1 MNAARTGFYS
11 AGALARLAA
20 LVVLVALTSFAGLAL
35 AEDRAGVAP
44 IWYANGILLGVLL
57 RTPTPRWWPVVL
69 AGALGMLVAR
79 LLMGQAPAFA
89 VGLVLAS
96 VVELL
101 LGAGGI
107 RRVAGTDL
115 DPEKLMLHTRSGVL
129 AAVLSPLA
137 SGLLAA
143 LAFVLVQA
151 RLPVEEFATW
161 YAAHA
166 LGIIIVTPLVL
177 VAQRRVVAR
186 MFSRARLRTTLLA
199 LGLLV
204 AVSTGVFLAHRAPLL
219 FAIFPPLLYV
229 VFQLGFAGAAIGV
242 VLVSVAGVIATVSGH
257 GPFAIAELPSAGHVL
272 ALQFFVAIASLT
284 AFPIAVAL
292 AERRALRRILQESE
306 RRYRTL
312 ADHSSDIIVRAS
324 PDGTRLYVSPS
335 VTEMLG
341 WTPEE
346 LLGEEQQD
354 IVHADNRAAFDEELA
369 AMKAGAATSHLT
381 YRCRHKQGH
390 YVWVE
395 SLTRRVPGT
404 DGASDGIVRVIRDIS
419 RRKQAEQALQDSERA
434 LRAVSDSL
442 PALVARVDRSERF
455 TFTNAYFRKALG
467 MEPAAL
473 LGKTLRESLDPS
485 LYAGMRAPVAQA
497 LAGDPVRFEGEHSE
511 HGVPLYYQASFV
523 PDLAASGEVT
533 GFYAMVMDI
542 TARKWAEL
550 QQAEG
555 EARLRTITDNL
566 PVLIA
571 FVDANGIVRFCNA
584 THEAWLGKSAAQ
596 LIDRP
601 LREVLGEAAY
611 AAQLDSFRAALAGER
626 VDFDLDLAGP
636 EGERNTHALY
646 IPHRHPDGRV
656 DGIYALTLDMTSIRR
671 VEQEL
676 HRLARFDALTALPN
690 RRQFDEFLPQAIARA
705 RASGQALALMFIDVD
720 YFKAINDTLGHAGGD
735 EVLREFAWRLH
746 DGVADEDF
754 VARLA
759 GDEFV
764 IVMEAVADADA
775 AMAQAIAL
783 VQAVREPFDL
793 VSGPR
798 AVSTSIGV
806 AVVQGGALSPAEF
819 MQLADQALY
828 DAKAAGRDT
837 ARLAV
842 DASVAEARARNRP
855 AAGAP

>member
-1 MNAARTGFYS
+1 MNARHTRFD
-11 AGALARLAA
+11 GAAEMARLAA
-20 LVVLVALTSFAGLAL
+20 LFVLVASTTFAGLAL
-35 AEDRAGVAP
+35 ASDRVSVAP
-44 IWYANGILLGVLL
+44 IWYANGILLGILL
-57 RTPTPRWWPVVL
+57 RTPTRRWWRVVL
-69 AGALGMLVAR
+69 AGGLGMLVAR
-79 LLMGQAPAFA
+79 GMVGQTPALA
-89 VGLVLAS
+89 IGLVLAS

-115 DPEKLMLHTRSGVL
+115 DPEKLLLHTRSGVL

-137 SGLLAA
+137 SGILAA
-143 LAFVLVQA
+143 IAFLLVKS
-151 RLPVEEFATW
+151 RPPWEEFATW

-177 VAQRRVVAR
+177 VAQRKVVAR
-186 MFSRARLRTTLLA
+186 MFARGRLRTTLLA
-199 LGLLV
+199 LGLL
-204 AVSTGVFLAHRAPLL
+204 ASVSAGVFLVHRAPLL

-229 VFQLGFAGAAIGV
+229 VFKLGFAGAAIGV
-242 VLVSVAGVIATVSGH
+242 VLVSVTGVITTVSGH
-257 GPFAIAELPSAGHVL
+257 GPFTIAELPEPGRVL
-272 ALQFFVAIASLT
+272 ALQFFVAVASLS
-284 AFPIAVAL
+284 AFPIGVAL
-292 AERRALRRILQESE
+292 AERRKLRRILQESE

-346 LLGEEQQD
+346 LVGGEPRD
-354 IVHADNRAAFDEELA
+354 IVHADDRAAFEQELA
-369 AMKAGAATSHLT
+369 TVAAGASATRLT
-381 YRCRHKQGH
+381 YRCRHKDGH

-404 DGASDGIVRVIRDIS
+404 DGGNDGIVRVIRDIT

-442 PALVARVDRSERF
+442 PALVARVDASERF

-467 MEPAAL
+467 VEPAAL
-473 LGKTLRESLDPS
+473 LGRTLGESLDPS
-485 LYAGMRAPVAQA
+485 LYATMRAPVAQA
-497 LAGDPVRFEGEHSE
+497 LAGDPVRFDGEHFE
-511 HGVPLYYQASFV
+511 HGVPLYFQASFV
-523 PDLAASGEVT
+523 PDRAESGEVT

-566 PVLIA
+566 PVLIS

-584 THEAWLGKSAAQ
+584 THEAWLGKSVAQ

-601 LREVLGEAAY
+601 LREMLGETAY
-611 AAQLDSFRAALAGER
+611 AAQLGCFRAALAGER
-626 VDFDLDLAGP
+626 VEFDFELAGP
-636 EGERNTHALY
+636 EGERNAHALY
-646 IPHRHPDGRV
+646 VPQRHPDGRV
-656 DGIYALTLDMTSIRR
+656 DGFYALTVDMTSIRR

-705 RASGQALALMFIDVD
+705 RASGQSLALMFIDVD
-720 YFKAINDTLGHAGGD
+720 HFKAINDTLGHAGGD

-746 DGVADEDF
+746 DGVGKQDF

-764 IVMEAVADADA
+764 IVLEGVAGADA
-775 AMAQAIAL
+775 AHALAMDLVRAI
-783 VQAVREPFDL
+783 REPFDL

-806 AVVQGGALSPAEF
+806 AVVQGGALAPAEL
-819 MQLADQALY
+819 MQLADHALY

-842 DASVAEARARNRP
+842 DGHAPDAHAQARP
-855 AAGAP
+855 GAGAR

>member
-341 WTPEE
+341 
-346 LLGEEQQD
+346 
-354 IVHADNRAAFDEELA
+354 
-369 AMKAGAATSHLT
+369 
-381 YRCRHKQGH
+381 
-390 YVWVE
+390 
-395 SLTRRVPGT
+395 
-404 DGASDGIVRVIRDIS
+404 
-419 RRKQAEQALQDSERA
+419 
-434 LRAVSDSL
+434 
-442 PALVARVDRSERF
+442 
-455 TFTNAYFRKALG
+455 
-467 MEPAAL
+467 
-473 LGKTLRESLDPS
+473 
-485 LYAGMRAPVAQA
+485 
-497 LAGDPVRFEGEHSE
+497 
-511 HGVPLYYQASFV
+511 
-523 PDLAASGEVT
+523 
-533 GFYAMVMDI
+533 
-542 TARKWAEL
+542 
-550 QQAEG
+550 
-555 EARLRTITDNL
+555 
-566 PVLIA
+566 
-571 FVDANGIVRFCNA
+571 
-584 THEAWLGKSAAQ
+584 
-596 LIDRP
+596 
-601 LREVLGEAAY
+601 
-611 AAQLDSFRAALAGER
+611 
-626 VDFDLDLAGP
+626 
-636 EGERNTHALY
+636 
-646 IPHRHPDGRV
+646 
-656 DGIYALTLDMTSIRR
+656 
-671 VEQEL
+671 
-676 HRLARFDALTALPN
+676 
-690 RRQFDEFLPQAIARA
+690 
-705 RASGQALALMFIDVD
+705 
-720 YFKAINDTLGHAGGD
+720 
-735 EVLREFAWRLH
+735 
-746 DGVADEDF
+746 
-754 VARLA
+754 
-759 GDEFV
+759 
-764 IVMEAVADADA
+764 
-775 AMAQAIAL
+775 
-783 VQAVREPFDL
+783 
-793 VSGPR
+793 
-798 AVSTSIGV
+798 
-806 AVVQGGALSPAEF
+806 
-819 MQLADQALY
+819 
-828 DAKAAGRDT
+828 
-837 ARLAV
+837 
-842 DASVAEARARNRP
+842 
-855 AAGAP
+855 